1 VLRRFLRVRRR
12 FPPTAGA
19 AGTGT
24 AGAGAGTTGAGAG
37 TTGAG
42 AGTAGAGAGTA
53 GAGAAGS
60 VGSTTLEIS
69 GKAGI
74 ISTSSTTTGTFRRF
88 LRVLLAWLTGVLFVA
103 GASSCSVLG
112 TGVFVAGASSFCSVL
127 GVLGALGAGSST
139 IAFGET
145 SSSPMCL
152 SFSLFQLLTEKK
164 LPISIY
170 SVD

>member
-1 VLRRFLRVRRR
+1 V
-12 FPPTAGA
+12 
-19 AGTGT
+19 
-24 AGAGAGTTGAGAG
+24 
-37 TTGAG
+37 
-42 AGTAGAGAGTA
+42 
-53 GAGAAGS
+53 
-60 VGSTTLEIS
+60 
-69 GKAGI
+69 
-74 ISTSSTTTGTFRRF
+74 
-88 LRVLLAWLTGVLFVA
+88 FVA
-103 GASSCSVLG
+103 GASSFCSVLG
-112 TGVFVAGASSFCSVL
+112 TGVFVAGASSCVVL